1 MRINEHLGCL
11 NKKNEVILQ
20 AILQKHLHINH
31 LNIEYMGLL
40 QDKLSR
46 YTLPQKYKELG
57 LYPYFREI
65 EGMQGTEVEMGGK
78 MRYTD

>member
-1 MRINEHLGCL
+1 
-11 NKKNEVILQ
+11 
-20 AILQKHLHINH
+20 
-31 LNIEYMGLL
+31 MGLL

-65 EGMQGTEVEMGGK
+65 DGMQGTEV
-78 MRYTD
+78 